1 MVDGKAKCDYP
12 KRRDHRRQKAGELA
26 CFTDMPCIIHKLTDE
41 QVIIQMVEDNYLHI
55 AEFSEEQNENMLDGV
70 LNNLLPS
77 PLPKWSDKK
86 KLDRVKESLAHKRS
100 REWEDL

>member
-1 MVDGKAKCDYP
+1 M
-12 KRRDHRRQKAGELA
+12 
-26 CFTDMPCIIHKLTDE
+26 
-41 QVIIQMVEDNYLHI
+41 HI

-70 LNNLLPS
+70 LNNLLPL